1 MYKETSIKA
10 IIQKLM
16 PKQNEIIV
24 GRIISENP
32 LKVQA
37 ENDEKLVLNKNS
49 LIVPARLSDIGTG
62 EYLHILVLNG
72 GKKYYALD
80 KAVM

>member
-10 IIQKLM
+10 LIQKLM
-16 PKQNEIIV
+16 PKPNEIMI
-24 GRIISENP
+24 GRVISGSP

-37 ENDEKLVLNKNS
+37 VNDEKLTLSKNT
-49 LIVPARLSDIGTG
+49 LIVPERLSGIKSG
-62 EYLHILVLNG
+62 EYLHILILNG

>member
-1 MYKETSIKA
+1 MEQETSIKA
-10 IIQKLM
+10 LIQKLM
-16 PKQNEIIV
+16 PRQNEIII
-24 GRIISENP
+24 GRVVSENP

-37 ENDEKLVLNKNS
+37 ENDEKLTLSKKT
-49 LIVPARLSDIGTG
+49 LILPERLSGITVG

-80 KAVM
+80 KAVV